1 MKLETLDSRM
11 ILPSTFVEDGEIPVM
26 ERLAWAC
33 AAFDIFVKGVD
44 ARRLALSAP
53 YSLPSIQA
61 LTDEELQEYY
71 KEFGLATYYPDLPR
85 ASRDRM
91 LYDEIRLFRK
101 LGTKAAIEAMCQYIF
116 GDSPI
121 SLEII
126 DNLAFDDNGVLTD
139 ESLLDMYD
147 AIVNIENPELSAF
160 NISRI
165 FANLTKFNRDSQQL
179 RYMTFRFNTDVR
191 CPVVPIEN
199 DVACIFYDSQV
210 LCEWYHTV
218 SLFNAID
225 MVTGEE
231 TQFNAPPNVVEMD
244 KGGTMFTS
252 NRTLV
257 NIEPNNDYPLV
268 DKGGTMFTSNKQ
280 LETIPGEGIEIID
293 LS

>member
-1 MKLETLDSRM
+1 MKIDSLDSRRL
-11 ILPSTFVEDGEIPVM
+11 LPAIETEDGPISEK
-26 ERLAWAC
+26 LAWAC
-33 AAFDIFVKGVD
+33 AAFDRFVKTAD

-116 GDSPI
+116 GDNPI

-225 MVTGEE
+225 TVTGEE

-252 NRTLV
+252 PKQLV
-257 NIEPNNDYPLV
+257 NIETNNDYPLV
-268 DKGGTMFTSNKQ
+268 DKGATMLDGTKDIDAAQYSYGFG
-280 LETIPGEGIEIID
+280 TID
-293 LS
+293 KA

>member
-1 MKLETLDSRM
+1 MKIDSLDSRRL
-11 ILPSTFVEDGEIPVM
+11 LPAIETEDGQISEK
-26 ERLAWAC
+26 LAWAC
-33 AAFDIFVKGVD
+33 AAFDRFVKTAD

-116 GDSPI
+116 GDNPI

-210 LCEWYHTV
+210 MCEWYHTV

-225 MVTGEE
+225 TVTGEE
-231 TQFNAPPNVVEMD
+231 IQFNAPPNVVEMD

-252 NRTLV
+252 N
-257 NIEPNNDYPLV
+257 
-268 DKGGTMFTSNKQ
+268 KQ
-280 LETIPGEGIEIID
+280 LETIPIEGIKIID

>member
-1 MKLETLDSRM
+1 MKIDSLDSRRL
-11 ILPSTFVEDGEIPVM
+11 LPAIETEDGPISEK
-26 ERLAWAC
+26 LAWAC
-33 AAFDIFVKGVD
+33 AAFDRFVKTAD

-101 LGTKAAIEAMCQYIF
+101 IGTKAAIEAMCQYIF
-116 GDSPI
+116 GDNPI

-210 LCEWYHTV
+210 MCEWYHTV

-225 MVTGEE
+225 TVTGEE

-244 KGGTMFTS
+244 KGGEMFTS
-252 NRTLV
+252 NKQLETIAPY
-257 NIEPNNDYPLV
+257 NSHPTV